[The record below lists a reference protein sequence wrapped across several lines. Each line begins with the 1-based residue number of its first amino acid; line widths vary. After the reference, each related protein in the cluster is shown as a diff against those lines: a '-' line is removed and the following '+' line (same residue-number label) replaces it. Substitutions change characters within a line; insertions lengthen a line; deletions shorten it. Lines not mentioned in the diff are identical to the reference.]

1 MIQVCLPARAV
12 KREVLHDALR
22 ARWQV
27 GAHTIAPFLVLWSA
41 IIYALRGD
49 LPQAPLAGW
58 FVATAAA
65 LLLRAAQARFMMRR
79 VGCASLA
86 RLRGFERQLALTGML
101 MNAALGAGFWVLG
114 PAAGPRMQLLMTLVS
129 CAYSVA
135 LLTYHADRF
144 KAYVAGMVCNLGQ
157 AVAFWAFIDRH
168 DKHLLVAAMLA
179 LLMLTATDQAWR
191 SSIRFRRSVRE
202 AMRRRALVARL
213 EQDKRTVQAAL
224 ALAREASRS
233 KASFMAAASHD
244 LRQPVHALSL
254 FVKALAPTL
263 RRHDQQRLA
272 GCIDRTASSLE
283 ALFTNFMDL
292 SRLEANALVVRT
304 CPFDARALAAR
315 LADEFGLLAGARGVS
330 LRLRAPPAAAWV
342 ESDAVL
348 MERVL
353 RNLLANAVQHTERGS
368 IEVLIEPVAHGVRIA
383 VADTGVGIAPAD
395 RQRIFDDFVQVRDPA
410 RPHAA
415 GFGLGLGIVRRIDRL
430 LGLGMQLHSA
440 PGQGSRFE
448 LLVPAAPAPG
458 ASPRGLVPGAPVN
471 RPAAPASVPETAARP
486 SRRAR
491 APHAASA

>member
-49 LPQAPLAGW
+49 LPQAALAGW
-58 FVATAAA
+58 FAATAAA

-79 VGCASLA
+79 LGCASLG
-86 RLRGFERQLALTGML
+86 RLRRFERQLGLTGML
-101 MNAALGAGFWVLG
+101 MNGALGAGFWVLG
-114 PAAGPRMQLLMTLVS
+114 SAAGPRVQLLMTLVS

-144 KAYVAGMVCNLGQ
+144 KAYVAGMLCNLGQ
-157 AVAFWAFIDRH
+157 AVAFWALVDRH
-168 DKHLLVAAMLA
+168 DKHLLVAAMLM

-191 SSIRFRRSVRE
+191 SSVRFRRGVRE
-202 AMRRRALVARL
+202 AMRRRALVAHL

-224 ALAREASRS
+224 ALASEASRS
-233 KASFMAAASHD
+233 KASFIAAASHG
-244 LRQPVHALSL
+244 LRQPIHALAL
-254 FVKALAPTL
+254 FVKALTPTL
-263 RRHDQQRLA
+263 RRHDQQQLA
-272 GCIDRTASSLE
+272 GCIGQTASSLE

-292 SRLEANALVVRT
+292 SRLEADAPAVRVR
-304 CPFDARALAAR
+304 PFDAHALAAR
-315 LADEFGLLAGARGVS
+315 LAAEFGLLAGARGVT
-330 LRLRAPPAAAWV
+330 LRLRAPAAAWV
-342 ESDAVL
+342 ESDEVL
-348 MERVL
+348 LERVL

-368 IEVLIEPVAHGVRIA
+368 IDVLIEPAAHGVRVA

-410 RPHAA
+410 RPHPA

-430 LGLGMQLHSA
+430 LGLGVQLHSA

-448 LLVPAAPAPG
+448 FLVPAAPAPG
-458 ASPRGLVPGAPVN
+458 ASTRGLLPGAPVS
-471 RPAAPASVPETAARP
+471 RPAAPARGPETAARP

>member
-12 KREVLHDALR
+12 RRQALHDAMR

-27 GAHTIAPFLVLWSA
+27 GAHTIAPFLLLWSA
-41 IIYALRGD
+41 VVYALRGD
-49 LPQAPLAGW
+49 LPPAALAGW
-58 FVATAAA
+58 FAATAAA

-79 VGCASLA
+79 LGCASLE
-86 RLRGFERQLALTGML
+86 RLRRFERQLALTGML
-101 MNAALGAGFWVLG
+101 MNGALGAGFWVLG
-114 PAAGPRMQLLMTLVS
+114 SAAGPRLQLLMTLVS

-144 KAYVAGMVCNLGQ
+144 EAYVAGMLCNLGQ
-157 AVAFWAFIDRH
+157 AVAFWTFIDRH
-168 DKHLLVAAMLA
+168 DKHLLVAAMLV

-233 KASFMAAASHD
+233 KASYMAAASHD
-244 LRQPVHALSL
+244 LRQPVHALAL
-254 FVKALAPTL
+254 FVKALTPTL
-263 RRHDQQRLA
+263 RRHDQQQLA
-272 GCIDRTASSLE
+272 GCIGQTASSLE

-292 SRLEANALVVRT
+292 SRLEANAPAVQVSR
-304 CPFDARALAAR
+304 FDARSLAAR
-315 LADEFGLLAGARGVS
+315 LAGEFGLLAGARGVA
-330 LRLRAPPAAAWV
+330 LRLRAPAAAWV
-342 ESDAVL
+342 ESDEL
-348 MERVL
+348 LLERVL

-368 IEVLIEPVAHGVRIA
+368 IEVLIEPAAPGVRIA
-383 VADTGVGIAPAD
+383 VADTGAGIAPGD
-395 RQRIFDDFVQVRDPA
+395 RQRVFDDFVQVRDPA
-410 RPHAA
+410 RPNPA

-430 LGLGMQLHSA
+430 LGLRMQLHSM
-440 PGQGSRFE
+440 PGEGSRFE
-448 LLVPAAPAPG
+448 FIVPAAPAI
-458 ASPRGLVPGAPVN
+458 VPAAPVSL
-471 RPAAPASVPETAARP
+471 PAAPASDPETAARP